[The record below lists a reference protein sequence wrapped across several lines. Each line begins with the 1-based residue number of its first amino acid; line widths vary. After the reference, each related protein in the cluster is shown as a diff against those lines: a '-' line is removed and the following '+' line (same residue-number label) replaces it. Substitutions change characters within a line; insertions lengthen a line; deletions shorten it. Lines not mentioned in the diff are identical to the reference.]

1 MVEDTDYP
9 APFCGGKI
17 ELFVADG
24 TYSRL
29 IFEVSIVLLLC
40 VVTCLSRR
48 MP

>member
-9 APFCGGKI
+9 VPSGGYKI
-17 ELFVADG
+17 ELFVSDG

-29 IFEVSIVLLLC
+29 IFEVVLPC